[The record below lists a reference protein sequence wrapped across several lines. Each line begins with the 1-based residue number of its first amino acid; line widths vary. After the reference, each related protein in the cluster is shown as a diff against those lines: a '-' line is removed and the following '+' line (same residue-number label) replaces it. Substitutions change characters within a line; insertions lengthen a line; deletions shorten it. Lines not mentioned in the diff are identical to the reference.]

1 MHAHSVRHSA
11 IVLAGLTLAF
21 AATGCAAQ
29 APVTSKAGE
38 TPDGATLVQQR
49 CTRCHPSDRIDAA
62 RHDRAAWQATV
73 DRMRGKGAVLDAS
86 EAATVVQYLSTR

>member
-1 MHAHSVRHSA
+1 MHDRQLASA
-11 IVLAGLTLAF
+11 MAATVIVLTVVGCSSPTQPAGGTD
-21 AATGCAAQ
+21 AA
-29 APVTSKAGE
+29 
-38 TPDGATLVQQR
+38 PDGATLVQQR